1 MSSLPN
7 VSIGTMIPPPKPE
20 QNTPFYNTNE
30 KCVGGRRYSPPP
42 PREVSFCL
50 DPKISK
56 IWSSLT

>member
-42 PREVSFCL
+42 PEKSAFV
-50 DPKISK
+50 
-56 IWSSLT
+56 LTIKFQKFGLV